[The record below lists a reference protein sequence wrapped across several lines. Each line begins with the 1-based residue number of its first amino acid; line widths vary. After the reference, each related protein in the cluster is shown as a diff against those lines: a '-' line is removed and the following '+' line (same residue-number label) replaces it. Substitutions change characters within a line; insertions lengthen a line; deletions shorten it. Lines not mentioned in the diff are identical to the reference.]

1 MVLCALRDVWGD
13 KQGDSVTTDTWICYS
28 LIKRCSPHAGS
39 FSLFGSYQ
47 RPWLAPSPNSQIKP
61 LEKKKLL
68 KKKDVIHYFISSVY
82 LFLLL
87 SLHFL
92 PPWERDDQV
101 ASPQTYLQGKCW
113 NLLFG
118 GKGGTWHFRYRWV
131 LSALFFRTQSEMNS
145 LNSDHPAIGE
155 QWQKIKFI
163 LCPRKTKYEK
173 MEEHRLIILSSRK
186 LD

>member
-1 MVLCALRDVWGD
+1 MFEEINKETVLPQIPEFVILSSKDAHHMLVLSLS
-13 KQGDSVTTDTWICYS
+13 SVPIKGPDLHLH
-28 LIKRCSPHAGS
+28 LILKSN
-39 FSLFGSYQ
+39 L
-47 RPWLAPSPNSQIKP
+47 W
-61 LEKKKLL
+61 KKKLL

-163 LCPRKTKYEK
+163 ICPRKTKYEK